1 MAGVWILAGLTL
13 VIALVGGLLPVL
25 GNWQQ
30 NQKLLHKSTSIAA
43 GVLLASALL
52 VILPEGFEI
61 AGESDH
67 LLMGGMVLSG
77 FMMMLILEGSG
88 IGHAIHEEHH
98 DHEGEHGH
106 THVHHQTAPLLL
118 VLGLSLHAAVDGLA
132 IGSAMASGSAAI
144 SAIITLAVILHKV
157 PAAFSLGIFST
168 HQNTEKKDVI
178 RDVVL
183 FSLAT
188 PVFIILS
195 FFMLQDIAHETIGLL
210 MLFAGGTFLYVSTVD
225 TLPDIHNTETGR
237 SAMLHVVLGA
247 GLLTL
252 ALIVADYSGILEMG
266 H

>member
-1 MAGVWILAGLTL
+1 MVSVWVLAGLTL

-25 GNWQQ
+25 GKWQQ
-30 NQKLLHKSTSIAA
+30 NPKLLHKSTSIAA

-52 VILPEGFEI
+52 VILPEGFSL
-61 AGESDH
+61 AGESSH
-67 LLMGGMVLSG
+67 LMMGGMVLSG

-118 VLGLSLHAAVDGLA
+118 VLGLSLHAAADGLA
-132 IGSAMASGSAAI
+132 VGSAIASGKTAA
-144 SAIITLAVILHKV
+144 SAIIALAVILHKA
-157 PAAFSLGIFST
+157 PAAFSLGVFST
-168 HQNTEKKDVI
+168 HQNTEKKNVI

-188 PVFIILS
+188 PVFIVLS
-195 FFMLQDIAHETIGLL
+195 FFILQDIAHETIGLL

-225 TLPDIHNTETGR
+225 TLPDIHNADTGR
-237 SAMLHVVLGA
+237 SAMIHVVLGA

-252 ALIVADYSGILEMG
+252 ALILADYSGVLEMG